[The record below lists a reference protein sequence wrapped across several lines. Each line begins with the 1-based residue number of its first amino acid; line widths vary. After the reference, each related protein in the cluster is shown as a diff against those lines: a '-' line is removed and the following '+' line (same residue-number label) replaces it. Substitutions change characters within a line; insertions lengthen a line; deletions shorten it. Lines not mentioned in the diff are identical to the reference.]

1 MRRIGVIGLG
11 RRGWFHLERFR
22 LRDDIQVAA
31 VTDASAELREQAR
44 QSRWTVVDSIEALL
58 AVKPLDGVLIACPPE
73 QRDDLVPRCL
83 QAGLHVCVEP
93 PLAANVPQ
101 ARRWL
106 SLAERS
112 QKTLQLA
119 PWRRWDP
126 QFATAN
132 SAVATGRLGI
142 LSAARLTVAEWTPLA
157 GDALPDT
164 NSHESAEAQFG
175 PHGFD
180 QLLQLMTAD
189 PTSIWARRLPDED
202 GFLAVIDFADGSF
215 AEIDF
220 RRRTR
225 TGQST
230 GWVLEGNLG
239 SYRQERIVTVS
250 PDGELIDEPVPGRP
264 ESAQDELRS
273 WFATAT
279 DTAEHRR
286 AWQGVGLIR
295 AVTLACDRGGP
306 VRWDE
311 VVGS

>member
-1 MRRIGVIGLG
+1 
-11 RRGWFHLERFR
+11 
-22 LRDDIQVAA
+22 
-31 VTDASAELREQAR
+31 VTDASPELREQAR
-44 QSRWTVVDSIEALL
+44 KSRWTVVDSAEALL
-58 AVKPLDGVLIACPPE
+58 AVKPLDGVLIACPPDE
-73 QRDDLVPRCL
+73 RDDLVPRCL
-83 QAGLHVCVEP
+83 QAGLHVCVEA
-93 PLAANVPQ
+93 PLVGSVPL

-106 SLAERS
+106 SLADRC

-126 QFATAN
+126 QFATAS

-142 LSAARLTVAEWTPLA
+142 VGAARLTVAEWTPLS
-157 GDALPDT
+157 GDALPET
-164 NSHESAEAQFG
+164 SGGESPEAQFG

-180 QLLQLMTAD
+180 QLLQLLTAD

-202 GFLAVIDFADGSF
+202 GFLTVIDFADGSF
-215 AEIDF
+215 AQIDF

-230 GWVLEGNLG
+230 GWVLEGSLG

-264 ESAQDELRS
+264 ESAQDELRN
-273 WFATAT
+273 WFEPTT
-279 DTAEHRR
+279 DAAERR
-286 AWQGVGLIR
+286 RVWQAVGLIR